1 MNGTVGVAAALA
13 LAALAAPQLQGQD
26 LYQQAQAAY
35 QARRTA
41 EAYRLVERAAAAQ
54 PDRADVQELRGDIA
68 CDRATG
74 RRGWEHPDLAREC
87 GRAYARAVALDSAN
101 VVYLESLLG
110 FLSMAPRA
118 DGGSLD
124 SALVVAGR
132 ERAVD
137 VARGTW
143 QMAGVLLKGGA
154 SWKVRADSLMHALWV
169 AHQGE
174 RPVVSYVT
182 QYYEVR
188 LQNDSV
194 LAAYQRLV
202 NADPSDVVSQYFQG
216 RQMVIMKRD
225 PRAAQDHLLEAAMA
239 PPPTPAQA
247 GGVTYTPG
255 APWWRIGQTWEL
267 LGQSDSAQ
275 ICFEEALR
283 MQPGFPEAQASLDS
297 LKRRLGRGGHRGR

>member
-1 MNGTVGVAAALA
+1 MNASVRVSAVFVLA
-13 LAALAAPQLQGQD
+13 VLAAPRLRAQD

-35 QARRTA
+35 QARRMA
-41 EAYRLVERAAAAQ
+41 EAYALVERAAAAQ

-87 GRAYARAVALDSAN
+87 GRAYARAVALDSSD
-101 VVYLESLLG
+101 VGYLESLVG

-132 ERAVD
+132 ERALD
-137 VARGTW
+137 AGRGTW

-154 SWKVRADSLMHALWV
+154 AWKARADSLMHALWV

-174 RPVVSYVT
+174 RRVVGYVT

-194 LAAYQRLV
+194 LAAWQRLV
-202 NADPSDVVSQYFQG
+202 DADRSDVLSQYFLG

-239 PPPTPAQA
+239 PPPPPDQA
-247 GGVTYTPG
+247 GGVTYSPG

-267 LGQSDSAQ
+267 LGQSDSAR

-297 LKRRLGRGGHRGR
+297 LNRRTGRGARRGR